1 MKILNNKYGNP
12 RKILSAGRKEIKKW
26 PTVKEGNAAGFR
38 RFFNFLVKCKSLL
51 SENKMNALINNPN
64 VICMILSKL
73 ATYLQD
79 RRQVE

>member
-1 MKILNNKYGNP
+1 MKILNNKYGDS
-12 RKILSAGRKEIKKW
+12 RKILSASRKEIKEW
-26 PTVKEGNAAGFR
+26 PAVKEGDAAGFR

-51 SENKMNALINNPN
+51 SENNINALINNPN
-64 VICMILSKL
+64 VICMILLKL